1 LTIELL
7 FAGWHR
13 NGYLAVN
20 NRNGYGEIA
29 IGAPADVVV
38 LDFDTLAYDLI
49 EGMAEPVEVVLTRA
63 TTRHVK
69 GLFVAGREIV
79 HDGKVLGVDLDVI
92 EAEVVKMAR
101 AQGDRM
107 RNLKPVLERSQQTL
121 RTFYDR
127 L

>member
-1 LTIELL
+1 M
-7 FAGWHR
+7 
-13 NGYLAVN
+13 
-20 NRNGYGEIA
+20 
-29 IGAPADVVV
+29 
-38 LDFDTLAYDLI
+38 AYDLI

-69 GLFVAGREIV
+69 GLFVAGREV
-79 HDGKVLGVDLDVI
+79 VRDGKVLGVDLDLI